1 MNTISKKETIET
13 SNNLT
18 LLYLEKDENLIKLN
32 VNIINSYFKS
42 LIIAKDE
49 KDAINKCKTS
59 KIDFILINIDTPK
72 LNIENLI
79 KELMKTNEN
88 ILSIVL
94 SKENT
99 IDKLLKIMSL
109 DIDAYILE
117 EINKSN
123 FEKALDKLMNK
134 YLLNK
139 ENYQNKNKLFTLDQ
153 YYNVVN
159 SSIIISKT
167 DKKGVITYA
176 NDNFCNISEYSREE
190 LVGQNHNIVRHPD
203 NSKEMYKNLWDTI
216 SQRKESWTGIIKN
229 LSKLGK
235 TYYVKS
241 TIKPIFDLN
250 GEVIE
255 YIGLRNNVSAVMN
268 DKRHLL
274 DKIESNNLSLLA
286 LIQIEDFD
294 TLDKFYNISTIEKI
308 EKLFGYELLS
318 YLPNQDIFDNV
329 YNIGSGRYALLIDF
343 FSYANSVENVNEYF
357 ELLSNNVKNSVF
369 MIDGIEYDLNVI
381 ISYSFGKLNLYEDA
395 KCGLVEAIKKKDSI
409 TYSNDLSIKDHIN
422 AKKNMA
428 VMKMVKIALDNYNIV
443 SYFQPIIDNKTREV
457 AKYESLVRL
466 INENGEILAPAAFL
480 DIAKTGSYYNK
491 ITHRVLENSFK
502 ILEKINT
509 KISINISALDIEKEH
524 TREKIYELLEK
535 SKDDSSRVIFELLE
549 DENIKDFSVIKDF
562 IKKVKAKGVQ
572 IAIDDFG
579 VGYSN
584 FERLLDFEP
593 DILKIDGSLI
603 KNIVDDKYSRDVVQ
617 SIVDFAKKQNIE
629 TIAEYVENVEIF
641 NILNEFGI
649 DYSQGYYFGK
659 PENSNKII

>member
-1 MNTISKKETIET
+1 MNTINIDKIIET
-13 SNNLT
+13 TSKLT
-18 LLYLEKDENLIKLN
+18 LLYIQDEHKKINSTTD
-32 VNIINSYFKS
+32 IIASYFKS
-42 LIIAKDE
+42 MILAKDE
-49 KDAINKCKTS
+49 KDALEKA
-59 KIDFILINIDTPK
+59 KIAKVDFVLIDKNLDKINI
-72 LNIENLI
+72 NNLL
-79 KELMKTNEN
+79 EEMKKRNED

-94 SKENT
+94 LRENT
-99 IDKLLKIMSL
+99 IDKLLNIISL
-109 DIDAYILE
+109 DIDAHILE
-117 EINKSN
+117 EINKDN
-123 FEKALDKLMNK
+123 FLIALKKVVNK
-134 YLLNK
+134 YLLKK
-139 ENYQNKNKLFTLDQ
+139 EAYKNKNKIFTLEQ
-153 YYNVVN
+153 YCEVVN
-159 SSIIISKT
+159 SSVIVSKT
-167 DKKGVITYA
+167 NKQGVITYA
-176 NDNFCNISEYSREE
+176 NDNFCNISEYSRGE
-190 LVGQNHNIVRHPD
+190 LVGQNHNVVRHPD

-216 SQRKESWTGIIKN
+216 SVKQSSWTGIIKN
-229 LSKLGK
+229 LSKSGK

-241 TIKPIFDLN
+241 TIKPIFGLN

-268 DKRHLL
+268 DKRHLF

-294 TLDKFYNISTIEKI
+294 TLDKFYNITTVEKI

-318 YLPNQDIFDNV
+318 YLPNEDLFDNV
-329 YNIGSGRYALLIDF
+329 YNIGGGRYALLIDF
-343 FSYANSVENVNEYF
+343 FSYANTVQNVNAYF
-357 ELLSNNVKNSVF
+357 EELSTNVKKSLF
-369 MIDGIEYDLNVI
+369 MIDGIEYDLNVV

-409 TYSNDLSIKDHIN
+409 TYSNDLSIKDHID

-428 VMKMVKIALDNYNIV
+428 VMKMVKIALDKYNIV
-443 SYFQPIIDNKTREV
+443 SYFQPIIDNKTKKI

-466 INENGEILAPAAFL
+466 INEKGEILAPAAFL
-480 DIAKTGSYYNK
+480 DVAKKGSYYNK

-509 KISINISALDIEKEH
+509 KISINISALDIEKEP
-524 TREKIYELLEK
+524 TRKKIYELLDK

-562 IKKVKAKGVQ
+562 IRKVKLKGVQ

-629 TIAEYVENVEIF
+629 TIAEFVENEDIF
-641 NILNEFGI
+641 NILTELGI

-659 PENSNKII
+659 PENLSN

>member
-1 MNTISKKETIET
+1 MNTINIDKIIET
-13 SNNLT
+13 TSKLT
-18 LLYLEKDENLIKLN
+18 LLYIQDEHKKINSTTD
-32 VNIINSYFKS
+32 IIASYFKS
-42 LIIAKDE
+42 MILAKDE
-49 KDAINKCKTS
+49 KDALEKA
-59 KIDFILINIDTPK
+59 KIAKVDFVLIDKNLDKINI
-72 LNIENLI
+72 NNLL
-79 KELMKTNEN
+79 EEMKKRNED

-94 SKENT
+94 LRENT
-99 IDKLLKIMSL
+99 IDKLLNIISL
-109 DIDAYILE
+109 DIDAHILE
-117 EINKSN
+117 EINKDN
-123 FEKALDKLMNK
+123 FIIALKKVVNK
-134 YLLNK
+134 YLLKK
-139 ENYQNKNKLFTLDQ
+139 EAYKNKNKIFTLEQ
-153 YYNVVN
+153 YCQVVN
-159 SSIIISKT
+159 SSVIVSKT
-167 DKKGVITYA
+167 NKQGVITYA
-176 NDNFCNISEYSREE
+176 NDNFCNISEYSRGE
-190 LVGQNHNIVRHPD
+190 LVGQNHNVVRHPD

-216 SQRKESWTGIIKN
+216 SVKQNSWTGIIKN
-229 LSKLGK
+229 LSKSGK

-241 TIKPIFDLN
+241 TIKPIFGLN

-268 DKRHLL
+268 DKRHLF

-294 TLDKFYNISTIEKI
+294 TLDKFYNITTVEKI

-318 YLPNQDIFDNV
+318 YLPNEDLFDNV
-329 YNIGSGRYALLIDF
+329 YNIGGGRYALLIDF
-343 FSYANSVENVNEYF
+343 FSYANTVQNVNAYF
-357 ELLSNNVKNSVF
+357 EELSTNVKKSLF
-369 MIDGIEYDLNVI
+369 MIDGIEYDLNVV

-409 TYSNDLSIKDHIN
+409 TYSNDLSIKDHID

-428 VMKMVKIALDNYNIV
+428 VMKMVKIALDKYNIV
-443 SYFQPIIDNKTREV
+443 SYFQPIIDNKTKKI

-466 INENGEILAPAAFL
+466 INEKGEILAPAAFL
-480 DIAKTGSYYNK
+480 DVAKKGSYYNK

-509 KISINISALDIEKEH
+509 KISINISALDIEKEP
-524 TREKIYELLEK
+524 TRKKIYELLDK

-562 IKKVKAKGVQ
+562 IRKVKLKGVQ

-629 TIAEYVENVEIF
+629 TIAEFVENEDIF
-641 NILNEFGI
+641 NILTELGI

-659 PENSNKII
+659 PENLSN

>member
-1 MNTISKKETIET
+1 MNTINIDKIIET
-13 SNNLT
+13 TSELT
-18 LLYLEKDENLIKLN
+18 LLYIQDEHKKINSTTD
-32 VNIINSYFKS
+32 IIASYFKS
-42 LIIAKDE
+42 MILAKDE
-49 KDAINKCKTS
+49 KDALEKA
-59 KIDFILINIDTPK
+59 KIAKVDFVLIDKNLDKINI
-72 LNIENLI
+72 NNLL
-79 KELMKTNEN
+79 EEMKKRNED

-94 SKENT
+94 LRENT
-99 IDKLLKIMSL
+99 IDKLLNIISL
-109 DIDAYILE
+109 DIDAHILE
-117 EINKSN
+117 EINKDN
-123 FEKALDKLMNK
+123 FIIALKKVVNK
-134 YLLNK
+134 YLLKK
-139 ENYQNKNKLFTLDQ
+139 EAYKNKNKIFTLEQ
-153 YYNVVN
+153 YCEVVN
-159 SSIIISKT
+159 SSVIVSKT
-167 DKKGVITYA
+167 NKQGVITYA
-176 NDNFCNISEYSREE
+176 NDNFCNISEYSRGE
-190 LVGQNHNIVRHPD
+190 LVGQNHNVVRHPD

-216 SQRKESWTGIIKN
+216 SVKQSSWTGIIKN
-229 LSKLGK
+229 LSKSGK

-241 TIKPIFDLN
+241 TIKPIFGLN

-268 DKRHLL
+268 DKRHLF

-294 TLDKFYNISTIEKI
+294 TLDKFYNITTVEKI

-318 YLPNQDIFDNV
+318 YLPNEDLFDNV
-329 YNIGSGRYALLIDF
+329 YNIGGGRYALLIDF
-343 FSYANSVENVNEYF
+343 FSYANTVQNVNAYF
-357 ELLSNNVKNSVF
+357 EELSTNVKKSLF
-369 MIDGIEYDLNVI
+369 MIDGIEYDLNVV

-409 TYSNDLSIKDHIN
+409 TYSNDLSIKDHID

-428 VMKMVKIALDNYNIV
+428 VMKMVKIALDKYNIV
-443 SYFQPIIDNKTREV
+443 SYFQPIIDNKTKKI

-466 INENGEILAPAAFL
+466 INEKGEILAPAAFL
-480 DIAKTGSYYNK
+480 DVAKKGSYYNK

-509 KISINISALDIEKEH
+509 KISINISALDIEKEP
-524 TREKIYELLEK
+524 TRKKIYELLDK

-562 IKKVKAKGVQ
+562 IRKVKLKGVQ

-629 TIAEYVENVEIF
+629 TIAEFVENEDIF
-641 NILNEFGI
+641 NILTELGI

-659 PENSNKII
+659 PENLSN